1 MRVAST
7 RKIHHEDNNKE
18 VKKYYHLSL
27 HTKQDKDD
35 ANGKAE
41 QSDKVFNDD
50 GIEVWWKCEV
60 EGCEYDHGTILVS
73 DKNKAQRKYAHK
85 QRQKNDEVPDN
96 PPMKEKSQEQSP
108 AKKKQRKVRTPKKR
122 DNNGQQDVEEEAN
135 PKQEPK
141 KAVGVKPKAMKSTF
155 VSGTGPH
162 HQPALHGQLE
172 RRERDVVEV

>member
-108 AKKKQRKVRTPKKR
+108 AKKKSGRSGPRR
-122 DNNGQQDVEEEAN
+122 
-135 PKQEPK
+135 
-141 KAVGVKPKAMKSTF
+141 
-155 VSGTGPH
+155 SGTTTDSRTW
-162 HQPALHGQLE
+162 
-172 RRERDVVEV
+172 RRWRTRSRSRRRLMVQSRRP